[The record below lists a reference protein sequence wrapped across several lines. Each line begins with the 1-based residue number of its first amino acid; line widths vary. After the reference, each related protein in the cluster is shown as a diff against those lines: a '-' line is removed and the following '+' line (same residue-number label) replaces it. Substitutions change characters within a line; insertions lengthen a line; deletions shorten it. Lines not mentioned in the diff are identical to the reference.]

1 MLGYLRHV
9 AELSI
14 DSADEN
20 ALRALVEG
28 AVPDLADEAVLFV
41 MASDGLLRRAARA
54 RNNGEPPRHDPDL
67 QEDAPIP
74 RDSPHA
80 AMVATRVGTLA
91 YLEEGEGMPVL
102 FTGQPLETEDS
113 RNASIRAVAIPIMR
127 DREAVGAFYLCSDG
141 KRHYRTTDLELL
153 LALGSGVSIA
163 LENNRLRR
171 EARAARRAKGDF
183 LSVMS
188 HELRT
193 PLTAVVGYA
202 DLLEAGIPGPVN
214 EGQAGHL
221 VRIKDSAWELLEL
234 IDGILAYARYEG
246 EEPELKVEVV
256 RPSDLVDD
264 AVRVFKGSLREK
276 GLELEIEM
284 GADLPS
290 CRTDREQASR
300 ILIHLL
306 SNAHKFTDKG
316 VVRVSVRHDPGHVVF
331 SVKDTGSGI
340 PQRDMEHIFEP
351 FWQGQKADTRTAGG
365 TGMGLSLA
373 KRLTDLLSGDLTVES
388 RHGQGTTV
396 RLALP
401 REGPHPSFP

>member
-1 MLGYLRHV
+1 M
-9 AELSI
+9 
-14 DSADEN
+14 DPADEN
-20 ALRALVEG
+20 ALRRLVEG
-28 AVPDLADEAVLFV
+28 AVPALADEAILFV
-41 MASDGLLRRAARA
+41 MASDGLLRCAARA
-54 RNNGEPPRHDPDL
+54 RTGELARDDVAL
-67 QEDAPIP
+67 MDDAPIP
-74 RDSPHA
+74 RDSSHA

-91 YLEEGEGMPVL
+91 YLEQGEAMPVV

-113 RNASIRAVAIPIMR
+113 RNASIHSVAIPIMR

-141 KRHYRTTDLELL
+141 ARHYRASDLDLL
-153 LALGSGVSIA
+153 LALGSGISIA

-171 EARAARRAKGDF
+171 EARDARRAKGDF

-214 EGQAGHL
+214 ESQAGHL

-234 IDGILAYARYEG
+234 IDGILAFARYEG
-246 EEPELKVEVV
+246 EAPELKVEVV
-256 RPSDLVDD
+256 RPADLVDD

-276 GLELEIEM
+276 GLELEVDLPP
-284 GADLPS
+284 DLPS
-290 CRTDREQASR
+290 FRTDREHAAR

-316 VVRVSVRHDPGHVVF
+316 VVRISVRHDPENVVF

-373 KRLTDLLSGDLTVES
+373 KRLTDLLSGELTVES
-388 RHGQGTTV
+388 RQGEGTTV
-396 RLALP
+396 GLVLP